1 MFWAAMGV
9 ALISMVFANCKKE
22 DPTYSVQV
30 TATEGGT
37 VEGQNGEYKE
47 GETVVFKA
55 IPAEGY
61 CFSQWSDGQTNNPR
75 TITVFTSDISLT
87 ALFIGVSATATEGGT
102 VETQKDG
109 QTFVFT
115 ATPSD
120 GYYFTQWSDGNTDN
134 PRTINISASDITLEA
149 QFAQNAL
156 ITITA
161 GSNGTVGGPD
171 NGRYAQGETLTFTA
185 IPATG
190 YCFSQWSDGNI
201 DNPREITVGKDDIS
215 LTAEFVE
222 QPAIATVDL
231 GLPSGN
237 LWATCN
243 VGAVNQW
250 NYGDYYA
257 WGETQTKDNFSWVTY
272 KYCEEK
278 YYEDD
283 DKIDLYLTKYSNDAD
298 YGTVDNKITLESSD
312 DVATAVFGAAYSIP
326 TLADWKELAEECY
339 WVWTADYNNH
349 GVRGYIVYRAK
360 ADADKGAKVYKDDTP
375 SASYSNSDAHIFLP
389 AAGYRDL
396 ASLYNAGSN
405 GNYWSASLYTSTS
418 TSFPRIA
425 RYCGFGSS
433 NVNPSYDY
441 GRCYGFSVR
450 PVRRP

>member
-1 MFWAAMGV
+1 MRRLFWAAMGV
-9 ALISMVFANCKKE
+9 ALISMVFAGCKKE
-22 DPTYSVQV
+22 DPTYLVQV

-47 GETVVFKA
+47 GETVVFTA
-55 IPAEGY
+55 IPADGY

-75 TITVFTSDISLT
+75 TINVRTSDISLT
-87 ALFIGVSATATEGGT
+87 AIFIGVNATATEGGT

-161 GSNGTVGGPD
+161 GSNGNVSGSD
-171 NGRYAQGETLTFTA
+171 NGRYTQGETLTFTA

-201 DNPREITVGKDDIS
+201 DNPRTIKVGKDDIS
-215 LTAEFVE
+215 LTAEFVT
-222 QPAIATVDL
+222 ATIATVDL

-243 VGAVNQW
+243 VGAANPW

-257 WGETQTKDNFSWVTY
+257 WGETHTKDNYNWKTY
-272 KYCEEK
+272 KYCNGA
-278 YYEDD
+278 YNS
-283 DKIDLYLTKYSNDAD
+283 LTKYNNDAE
-298 YGTVDNKITLESSD
+298 YGTVDNKTTLESSD
-312 DVATAVFGAAYSIP
+312 DVAIAVFGAAYSMP
-326 TLADWKELAEECY
+326 TLADWKELADECY
-339 WVWTADYNNH
+339 WVWTADYNNR
-349 GVRGYIVYRAK
+349 GVNGYVVYRAK
-360 ADADKGAKVYKDDTP
+360 ADADKGVKVYKEDNTP

-389 AAGYRDL
+389 AAGSRSSSDHDVGYFGYYWSG
-396 ASLYNAGSN
+396 SLYEYGPSSARLCDFHSN
-405 GNYWSASLYTSTS
+405 DVNVSYSYGY
-418 TSFPRIA
+418 
-425 RYCGFGSS
+425 RY
-433 NVNPSYDY
+433 V
-441 GRCYGFSVR
+441 GFSIR
-450 PVRRP
+450 PVKRP

>member
-1 MFWAAMGV
+1 MTKKLILTITLLAAAATIFV
-9 ALISMVFANCKKE
+9 ACKKD

-30 TATEGGT
+30 TAAQGGT

-55 IPAEGY
+55 IPADGY

-75 TITVFTSDISLT
+75 TITVFTNDISLT
-87 ALFIGVSATATEGGT
+87 AIFIGVSATATEGGT

-109 QTFVFT
+109 QSFVFT

-161 GSNGTVGGPD
+161 GSNGTVGGSD

-215 LTAEFVE
+215 LTAEFVT
-222 QPAIATVDL
+222 ATIATVDL

-243 VGAVNQW
+243 VGAANPW

-257 WGETQTKDNFSWVTY
+257 WGETQAKADYSWETY
-272 KYCEEK
+272 KYCNGA
-278 YYEDD
+278 YNS
-283 DKIDLYLTKYSNDAD
+283 LTKYNYDAK
-298 YGTVDNKITLESSD
+298 YGTVDNKTTLESSD
-312 DVATAVFGAAYSIP
+312 DVAIAVFGAAYSIP
-326 TLADWKELAEECY
+326 TLADWKELADECY
-339 WVWTADYNNH
+339 WVWTADYNNR
-349 GVRGYIVYRAK
+349 GVNGYVVYRAK
-360 ADADKGAKVYKDDTP
+360 ADADKGAKVYEGDTP

-389 AAGYRDL
+389 AAGYRYNSGLNVAGSYGDYWSS
-396 ASLYNAGSN
+396 SLYELDP
-405 GNYWSASLYTSTS
+405 Y
-418 TSFPRIA
+418 FA
-425 RYCGFGSS
+425 RYCYFYSDLVSPS
-433 NVNPSYDY
+433 NGLN
-441 GRCYGFSVR
+441 RCCGFSVR

>member
-1 MFWAAMGV
+1 MTKKLILTMTLLAAVATMFV
-9 ALISMVFANCKKE
+9 ACKKD

-30 TATEGGT
+30 TAAQGGT

-55 IPAEGY
+55 IPADGY
-61 CFSQWSDGQTNNPR
+61 CFSQWSDGKTDNPR
-75 TITVFTSDISLT
+75 TINVRTNDISLT
-87 ALFIGVSATATEGGT
+87 AIFIGVSATATEGGT

-161 GSNGTVGGPD
+161 GSNGTVGGSD

-215 LTAEFVE
+215 LTAEFVT
-222 QPAIATVDL
+222 ATIATVDL

-243 VGAVNQW
+243 VGAANPW

-257 WGETQTKDNFSWVTY
+257 WGETQTKDNYNWKTY
-272 KYCEEK
+272 KYCNGD
-278 YYEDD
+278 Y
-283 DKIDLYLTKYSNDAD
+283 DKLTKYNNYAE
-298 YGTVDNKITLESSD
+298 YGTVDNKTTLESSD
-312 DVATAVFGAAYSIP
+312 DVATTVFGADYSMP
-326 TLADWKELAEECY
+326 TIADWKELAEECY
-339 WVWTADYNNH
+339 WVWTADYNNR
-349 GVRGYIVYRAK
+349 GVTGYMVYRAK
-360 ADADKGAKVYKDDTP
+360 ADADKGAKVYEGDTP

-389 AAGYRDL
+389 AAGYRLDSNL
-396 ASLYNAGSN
+396 YYAGTYGCYWSSSLYEDDPYYA
-405 GNYWSASLYTSTS
+405 LYCFFYSYYVDPS
-418 TSFPRIA
+418 
-425 RYCGFGSS
+425 
-433 NVNPSYDY
+433 NPSY
-441 GRCYGFSVR
+441 RCCGLSVR
-450 PVRRP
+450 PVRRTN